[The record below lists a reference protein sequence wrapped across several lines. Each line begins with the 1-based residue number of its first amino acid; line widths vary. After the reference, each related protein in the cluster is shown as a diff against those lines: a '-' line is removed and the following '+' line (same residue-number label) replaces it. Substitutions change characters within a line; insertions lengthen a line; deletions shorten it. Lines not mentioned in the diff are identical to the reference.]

1 MNRGVGD
8 ADGGR
13 MFPFIR
19 VADAEAMDDA
29 AAASRLI
36 FFFFLALEGVE
47 NPATTAP
54 LAATPRAFK
63 GFGE

>member
-1 MNRGVGD
+1 
-8 ADGGR
+8 